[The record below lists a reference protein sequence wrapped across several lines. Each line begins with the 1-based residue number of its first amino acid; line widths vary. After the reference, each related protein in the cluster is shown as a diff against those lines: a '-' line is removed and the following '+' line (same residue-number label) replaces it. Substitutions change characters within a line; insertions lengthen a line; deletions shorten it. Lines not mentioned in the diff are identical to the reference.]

1 MLKEFT
7 EWLLGLVGKIFSAL
21 WDLVGDAFIALVDG
35 VVSAFVALVAAIP
48 VPQWM
53 QDGLSSVW
61 GGMDSSVLFFA
72 SQAGVPQA
80 LAIIGAGYGFRFAR
94 KVATLFQW

>member
-7 EWLLGLVGKIFSAL
+7 EWLLGLVAKIFSSF
-21 WDLVGDAFIALVDG
+21 WDLIGDALIALVDG
-35 VVSAFVALVAAIP
+35 LVSAFVALITAIP

-53 QDGLSSVW
+53 QDGLSAVW
-61 GGMDSSVLFFA
+61 GGLDSSVLFFA

-80 LAIIGAGYGFRFAR
+80 LAIVGAGYAFRFAR